1 MNYKVSVARLVT
13 GTFSLHDSENR
24 IKKMLVGKQNPFFLA
39 NIKDSYYICDTKI
52 LAVSTGSG
60 NSSN

>member
-24 IKKMLVGKQNPFFLA
+24 IKKMLVGKQNPFF
-39 NIKDSYYICDTKI
+39 SCYYQGF
-52 LAVSTGSG
+52 LLHL
-60 NSSN
+60 

>member
-24 IKKMLVGKQNPFFLA
+24 MKKMLVGKQNPFFFLL
-39 NIKDSYYICDTKI
+39 ISRI
-52 LAVSTGSG
+52 LITFVIQKY
-60 NSSN
+60 